1 MHCLR
6 SALGGLAAVTAL
18 LAAPAAMAVETTG
31 RGANVEH
38 VKNLSYGASSEGTD
52 IEFRKYA
59 IEGVERTFAFAGS
72 YGTGLQIVDV
82 TDPAASEIVAV
93 WDCGVSQGDVQLFQR
108 GERVLV
114 AYTHDDGY
122 AFQASECKTDAQALG
137 FTVPEDPAGTFI
149 ADVTDPYA
157 PETVSFVAFPKGSH
171 NQTVHPSGNY
181 LYNSNS
187 DLAGVLPAIEIADI
201 TDLANPEQLP
211 SLPLLVFPGLG
222 SDAHDITFSADGKRA
237 YVAALSHTEILDTE
251 DPAAPVSIGKL
262 VDPAINVFHQS
273 EAITLTDPVL
283 GERSFLF
290 VEDEFVGAAGTGQCP
305 NGGVHV
311 YDVTG
316 ELEQAPVKVG
326 YWNID
331 DVGLTEDSVLGN
343 CTAHVFQLHAEE
355 ALMTIAFY
363 NGGVRVVDL
372 SALVGVALGAKGAGM
387 KQLGWYRFADSNAWS
402 VKAPFVDRK
411 GFYMY
416 ANDHTRG
423 FDVYKWTPGAPAA
436 ASAGRWLS
444 PEQALQAVQA
454 RRALGGLPLRQRQ
467 LLCRLV

>member
-1 MHCLR
+1 MHTLR
-6 SALGGLAAVTAL
+6 STLGAFALAALV
-18 LAAPAAMAVETTG
+18 AAPSAFAVEETG

-38 VKNLSYGASSEGTD
+38 VKNLSYAGGDGGSGTD
-52 IEFRKYA
+52 IEFRKYT
-59 IEGVERTFAFAGS
+59 IDGVERTFAFAGS
-72 YGTGLQIVDV
+72 YGTGLQVVDV
-82 TDPAASEIVAV
+82 TDPEAAEIVAT
-93 WDCGVSQGDVQLFQR
+93 WDCGVSQGDVQLF
-108 GERVLV
+108 ERAEGVFV

-122 AFQASECKTDAQALG
+122 GFVDSDCKDDAEDMG
-137 FTVPEDPAGTFI
+137 ITVPNDPAGTFI
-149 ADVTDPYA
+149 ADITDPLH
-157 PETVSFVAFPKGSH
+157 PETVTFVAFPKGSH

-187 DLAGVLPAIEIADI
+187 DLAGLMPAIEIADI
-201 TDLANPEQLP
+201 TDMKKPVQLP
-211 SLPLLVFPGLG
+211 ELPLLVFPGLG

-237 YVAALSHTEILDTE
+237 YVAALSHTEILDTTN
-251 DPAAPVSIGKL
+251 PGAPVSIGKL
-262 VDPAINVFHQS
+262 VDPAINVWHQS

-290 VEDEFVGAAGTGQCP
+290 VEDEFAGAIGTGQCP

-331 DVGLTEDSVLGN
+331 DIGPTDATLGG

-355 ALMTIAFY
+355 ALMTIAYY

-372 SALVGVALGAKGAGM
+372 SGLLGVALGDKGVGM

-402 VKAPFVDRK
+402 VKAPFVDRD

-423 FDVYKWTPGAPAA
+423 FDVYKWTPGAA
-436 ASAGRWLS
+436 ASVSPGVWMS
-444 PEQALQAVQA
+444 PERALQAANA
-454 RRALGGLPLRQRQ
+454 RRALGGGFKQRQ
-467 LLCRLV
+467 LVCKLI